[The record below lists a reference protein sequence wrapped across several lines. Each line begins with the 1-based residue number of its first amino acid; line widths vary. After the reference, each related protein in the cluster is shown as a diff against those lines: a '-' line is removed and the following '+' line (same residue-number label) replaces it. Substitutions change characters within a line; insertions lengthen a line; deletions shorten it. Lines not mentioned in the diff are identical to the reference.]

1 MNPVPTKC
9 PVCSGDLIVTRLHCP
24 SCETTLEG
32 SFAPGSSPLQEA
44 FTPQQ
49 LRSLLPFARLNQ
61 EQLYFMLTFVRC
73 EGRFNRMEEE
83 LSLSYPTLRGR
94 LDEIIRALG
103 FEPAREEPASE
114 AAKIVAPAERQ
125 EILDMLN
132 RGEIGVEEARRR
144 LRGEQPEPI
153 PSNPSEPTN
162 SNQPEE

>member
-9 PVCSGDLIVTRLHCP
+9 PVCGGDLIVTGLHCP
-24 SCETTLEG
+24 SCETSLEG

-44 FTPQQ
+44 FTPEQ
-49 LRSLLPFARLNQ
+49 LRSLLPFSRLNQ

-103 FEPAREEPASE
+103 FDPAREEPVREGANNESMH
-114 AAKIVAPAERQ
+114 IVDPAMRQ
-125 EILDMLN
+125 EILDMLS

-144 LRGEQPEPI
+144 LRGETPEP
-153 PSNPSEPTN
+153 NEPTN
-162 SNQPEE
+162 TNQPEE

>member
-9 PVCSGDLIVTRLHCP
+9 PVCGGDLIVTGLHCP

-44 FTPQQ
+44 FTPEQ
-49 LRSLLPFARLNQ
+49 LRSLLPFSRLNQ

-73 EGRFNRMEEE
+73 EGRFNRMEDE

-103 FEPAREEPASE
+103 FEPAREDVEPVKAVEPA
-114 AAKIVAPAERQ
+114 VRQ
-125 EILDMLN
+125 EILDMLD
-132 RGEIGVEEARRR
+132 RGDIGVEEARLR
-144 LRGEQPEPI
+144 LRGEQPEPTQI
-153 PSNPSEPTN
+153 NHMED
-162 SNQPEE
+162 